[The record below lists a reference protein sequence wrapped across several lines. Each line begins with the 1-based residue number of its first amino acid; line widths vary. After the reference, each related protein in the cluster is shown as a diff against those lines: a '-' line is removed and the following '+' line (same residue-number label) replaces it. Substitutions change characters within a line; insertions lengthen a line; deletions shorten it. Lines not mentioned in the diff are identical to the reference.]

1 MNKMDFTE
9 NAMEIGEQ
17 LRVLPK
23 IWDGRASIVEMR
35 DAVFYSGT
43 SF

>member
-1 MNKMDFTE
+1 MNKIDFAK

-23 IWDGRASIVEMR
+23 IWDGRASTVEMR
-35 DAVFYSGT
+35 DAGLPH
-43 SF
+43 

>member
-1 MNKMDFTE
+1 MDFTE

-35 DAVFYSGT
+35 DAGFYSGT